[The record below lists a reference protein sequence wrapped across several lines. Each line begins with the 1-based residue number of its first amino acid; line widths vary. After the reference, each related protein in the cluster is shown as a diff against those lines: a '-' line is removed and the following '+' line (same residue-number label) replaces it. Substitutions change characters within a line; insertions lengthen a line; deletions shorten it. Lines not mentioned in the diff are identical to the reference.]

1 MGFPHGPSTPPPVW
15 EQAMDAVNDSVTS
28 TEMFFLW
35 TALAGVVGLC
45 FFIIERLTRRP

>member
-1 MGFPHGPSTPPPVW
+1 MGFPHGPSTPPPIW

-35 TALAGVVGLC
+35 LALAIVAGGAFC
-45 FFIIERLTRRP
+45 IIERLTRHR